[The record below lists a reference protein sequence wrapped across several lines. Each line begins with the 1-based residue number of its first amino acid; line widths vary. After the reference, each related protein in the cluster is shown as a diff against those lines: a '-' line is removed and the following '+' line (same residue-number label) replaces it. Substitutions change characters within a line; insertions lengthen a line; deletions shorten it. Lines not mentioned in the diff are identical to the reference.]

1 MRTTF
6 QLSLNQSTQVETFMK
21 NALECAHRA
30 HSAHF
35 KSPQRIKNPY
45 SDPNSNIRYFAYLI
59 SRPKIQ
65 NAYANY
71 AHRRWR
77 RRQKKCFYTHT
88 QECVRVCVCTPHTVE
103 KKEKKLQLNL
113 TSRQHARNNNNNNT
127 AIQLQLQ
134 AGPKQLQ
141 WEAKVFR
148 LAKNTRVK
156 PCGRR
161 RTVGTHQKKSSYKLS

>member
-21 NALECAHRA
+21 NTLECAHRA

-88 QECVRVCVCTPHTVE
+88 QVCVENE
-103 KKEKKLQLNL
+103 KKRLQLNL
-113 TSRQHARNNNNNNT
+113 TSRQHARNNNNNT
-127 AIQLQLQ
+127 ATQLQLQ

-161 RTVGTHQKKSSYKLS
+161 RTVGTQQKKSSYKLS